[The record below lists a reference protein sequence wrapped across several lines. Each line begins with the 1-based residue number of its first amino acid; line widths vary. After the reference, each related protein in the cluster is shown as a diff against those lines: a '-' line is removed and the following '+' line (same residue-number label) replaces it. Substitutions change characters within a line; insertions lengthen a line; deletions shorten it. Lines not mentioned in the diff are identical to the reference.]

1 MNYIKMI
8 FLVMCLIGFTVSAYE
23 SVYGSKDNAIL
34 FLIWAI
40 YFDYKYNSK

>member
-1 MNYIKMI
+1 MNYVKII
-8 FLVMCLIGFTVSAYE
+8 YLGVCLIGFIVSAYE
-23 SVYGSKDNAIL
+23 SVYGSKENAIL